1 MNRLAGIWTG
11 RATTDPDGLEE
22 LAVQH
27 VRARSAT
34 ARRRLTTRRDLTA
47 DDRLARSVAAQLSAD
62 PVMRHERI
70 TVSAQNGIIILIGTV
85 SALDVA
91 AAADAG
97 ARRMPGVADVCNAL
111 VWRTDLA

>member
-1 MNRLAGIWTG
+1 
-11 RATTDPDGLEE
+11 
-22 LAVQH
+22 
-27 VRARSAT
+27 
-34 ARRRLTTRRDLTA
+34 
-47 DDRLARSVAAQLSAD
+47 
-62 PVMRHERI
+62 MRHERI

-111 VWRTDLA
+111 VWRSDLA